1 MLRWL
6 NWISKLLVAGI
17 LIAGLT
23 LYITWV
29 TVSLYVEKIIAQL
42 PIEGVQQVELP
53 ELVGRLTQGFNL
65 MKSLGS
71 GKGTDANEVNG
82 ATGTAN
88 SSTAAEADRVA
99 AAGSASPT
107 PTGSTAGSGGGSGA
121 AAQKQPGDDAL
132 AVMGRSGSQGSG
144 ATDQRE
150 LVMSAEQ
157 FLRAKDNLSE
167 EDSMTI
173 FSMLI
178 ARLSQD
184 ELQQLSAMVEDGIT
198 EEELG
203 QVERIVE
210 NRLKPD
216 EYQKLLD
223 ILQKY

>member
-29 TVSLYVEKIIAQL
+29 TVSMYVEKIIAQL
-42 PIEGVQQVELP
+42 PIEGVQQVDLP
-53 ELVGRLTQGFNL
+53 ELVGRLTQGYNL

-71 GKGTDANEVNG
+71 GNGAGNGNGAKGTSTSAN
-82 ATGTAN
+82 AN
-88 SSTAAEADRVA
+88 
-99 AAGSASPT
+99 AAGSPSPT
-107 PTGSTAGSGGGSGA
+107 PAGSEAGSGNSGGA

-144 ATDQRE
+144 ATEQRE
-150 LVMSAEQ
+150 LVMSADQ
-157 FLRAKDNLSE
+157 FLRAKDNLTE

-173 FSMLI
+173 FSLLI
-178 ARLSQD
+178 SRLSQD

-198 EEELG
+198 EDELG

-210 NRLKPD
+210 NRLQPD

>member
-29 TVSLYVEKIIAQL
+29 TVSMYVEKIIAQL
-42 PIEGVQQVELP
+42 PIEGVQQVDLP
-53 ELVGRLTQGFNL
+53 ELVGRLTQGYNL

-71 GKGTDANEVNG
+71 GNGAGNGNGAKGTSASAN
-82 ATGTAN
+82 AN
-88 SSTAAEADRVA
+88 
-99 AAGSASPT
+99 AAGSPSPT
-107 PTGSTAGSGGGSGA
+107 PAGSEAGSGNSGGT

-144 ATDQRE
+144 MTEQRE
-150 LVMSAEQ
+150 LVMSADQ
-157 FLRAKDNLSE
+157 FLRAKDNLTE

-173 FSMLI
+173 FSLLI

-198 EEELG
+198 EDELG

-210 NRLKPD
+210 NRLQPG